1 MSESGVQEL
10 IARLRD
16 EGVKAGEVKASQ
28 LLNDAEKKAADML
41 KKAKKEAEEMLASAR
56 AEIESEK
63 AAARES
69 LQIAVRDAVLSL
81 KEQLTVRFAAHVK
94 RLVAAELADKD
105 FLKKLIL
112 TIAGRSVPETIKDQS
127 LQVLLSDEF
136 SADPSKHKTI
146 DPLVLSL
153 SKDLFREGITLHTSG
168 ERTGGIRV
176 HLKGEDLEIDLTEKT
191 LADSILRYL
200 VPRFRSV
207 IEGEG

>member
-1 MSESGVQEL
+1 MSESGVKEL

-16 EGVKAGEVKASQ
+16 EGVKAGEEKANQ
-28 LLNDAEKKAADML
+28 LLHDAEKKAADLL
-41 KKAKKEAEEMLASAR
+41 KKAKAEAEGMVAKAR
-56 AEIESEK
+56 EEIESEK
-63 AAARES
+63 IAAKES

-81 KEQLTVRFAAHVK
+81 KEQLTVRFATHVK
-94 RLVAAELADKD
+94 RLVAAELADKE

-112 TIAGRSVPETIKDQS
+112 AVAGRSVPDEIKDKS
-127 LQVLLSDEF
+127 LQILLSDEF
-136 SADPSKHKTI
+136 SVDPAKHKEI

-153 SKDLFREGITLHTSG
+153 SKDLLRAGITLGTSG
-168 ERTGGIRV
+168 DRTGGIRI

-191 LADSILRYL
+191 LSDSILRYL